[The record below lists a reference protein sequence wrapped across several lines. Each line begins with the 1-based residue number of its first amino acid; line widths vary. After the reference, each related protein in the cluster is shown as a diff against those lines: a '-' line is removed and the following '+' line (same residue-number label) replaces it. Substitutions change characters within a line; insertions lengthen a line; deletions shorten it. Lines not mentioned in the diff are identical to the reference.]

1 MGLRTSGVKKVKIY
15 GPPKSLMNP
24 TAEQLM
30 MEDINIEANQRPY
43 SRGQVSTPNLAIND
57 SNRLSGISVPTPQEE
72 REIKNTES
80 LANIS
85 QQITQ
90 TNEQALKDR
99 KLSVAAGMGAGA
111 LKAIG
116 GVLNANARYSS
127 IVGENNFN
135 YQMAETEALRV
146 ASDLQTQLLR
156 EQTKGKYRGQEALL
170 AAVAQGQSPTGDLA
184 TRAVN
189 AEDVYAAENM
199 MIQEIN
205 AAREIFGIESQ
216 QRRYLAENAQAET
229 QRDFD
234 VFNSVLGGVA
244 DIGMAGIGL
253 I

>member
-24 TAEQLM
+24 PADQMIHSPEI
-30 MEDINIEANQRPY
+30 DIVGRLAPY
-43 SRGQVSTPNLAIND
+43 AKGEISTPNIAIND
-57 SNRLSGISVPTPQEE
+57 QNRSPIPLSPQEQ

-80 LANIS
+80 LSNIS

-229 QRDFD
+229 QRDSD